1 MSAQHAR
8 PFSRRS
14 FLGGLTLMGT
24 AGLLALRPEPVTA
37 EPPPETT
44 RIRLAKTGAVC
55 MAPHFVAEDLLRSEG
70 FAEVQYVPQPDLAA
84 TERALAA
91 GEADLNVNYALRLVV
106 RLDAGDPVI
115 VLAGVHTG
123 CIEIFG
129 SDKVRSI
136 RDLRGKKIAAGRV
149 GSGLPQLIGVLLGQI
164 GLTVPSDVE
173 LVARPAPEAI
183 ALFEEGKVD
192 AFIGIPPEPQELR
205 ARRIGHVLLDTS
217 LDRPWSQ
224 YFCCMISANRD
235 FYRSHPV
242 AAKRAVR
249 AILKAADMCSVDAD
263 GAARLLVDR
272 GHTPS
277 YDYARETLQ
286 RLAYR
291 AWRDFEPEEAL
302 RFYGL
307 RLHEAGLI
315 KSSPKKLLAEGGD
328 WRILEALRKELK
340 G

>member
-1 MSAQHAR
+1 M
-8 PFSRRS
+8 
-14 FLGGLTLMGT
+14 
-24 AGLLALRPEPVTA
+24 
-37 EPPPETT
+37 
-44 RIRLAKTGAVC
+44 
-55 MAPHFVAEDLLRSEG
+55 
-70 FAEVQYVPQPDLAA
+70 
-84 TERALAA
+84 
-91 GEADLNVNYALRLVV
+91 
-106 RLDAGDPVI
+106 
-115 VLAGVHTG
+115 
-123 CIEIFG
+123 
-129 SDKVRSI
+129 
-136 RDLRGKKIAAGRV
+136 
-149 GSGLPQLIGVLLGQI
+149 
-164 GLTVPSDVE
+164 
-173 LVARPAPEAI
+173 
-183 ALFEEGKVD
+183 
-192 AFIGIPPEPQELR
+192 
-205 ARRIGHVLLDTS
+205 LLDTS

-224 YFCCMISANRD
+224 YFCCMISANRA

-249 AILKAADMCSVDAD
+249 AILKAADMCSDDAD

-315 KSSPKKLLAEGGD
+315 KSSPKKLIAEGVD
-328 WRILEALRKELK
+328 WRILEELRKELK

>member
-1 MSAQHAR
+1 MR
-8 PFSRRS
+8 DRRGS
-14 FLGGLTLMGT
+14 WNRREFVSGLMRAAT
-24 AGLLALRPEPVTA
+24 AGLFGVRPARGAA

-44 RIRLAKTGAVC
+44 RIRLATTGAVC

-70 FAEVQYVPQPDLAA
+70 FADVQYVPQPDLTAS
-84 TERALAA
+84 EHALAA

-106 RLDAGDPVI
+106 RLDAGDPVV

-129 SDKVRSI
+129 SDHVRSI
-136 RDLRGKKIAAGRV
+136 RDLKGKTIAAGRM

-183 ALFEEGKVD
+183 ALFEEGKAD

-224 YFCCMISANRD
+224 YFCCMISANRA
-235 FYRSHPV
+235 FYRRHPV

-249 AILKAADMCSVDAD
+249 AILKAADICSVDAD

-272 GHTPS
+272 GHTPR

-315 KSSPKKLLAEGGD
+315 KSSPKQLIAEGVD
-328 WRILEALRKELK
+328 WRILQELRQELK

>member
-1 MSAQHAR
+1 MSH
-8 PFSRRS
+8 
-14 FLGGLTLMGT
+14 
-24 AGLLALRPEPVTA
+24 
-37 EPPPETT
+37 
-44 RIRLAKTGAVC
+44 
-55 MAPHFVAEDLLRSEG
+55 
-70 FAEVQYVPQPDLAA
+70 
-84 TERALAA
+84 ALAT

-106 RLDAGDPVI
+106 RMDAGDPIV

-129 SDKVRSI
+129 SDRIQSV

-149 GSGLPQLIGVLLGQI
+149 GSGIPQLIGILLGQI
-164 GLTVPSDVE
+164 GLAVANDVE
-173 LVARPAPEAI
+173 LVVRPAPEAI
-183 ALFEEGKVD
+183 ALFKEGKAN

-205 ARRIGHVLLDTS
+205 ASRIGHLRLDTS

-224 YFCCMISANRD
+224 YFCCLIAANRD

-242 AAKRAVR
+242 ATKRAVR

-263 GAARLLVDR
+263 GAACLLVDL
-272 GHTPS
+272 GHTPR
-277 YDYARETLQ
+277 YDYAQETLE
-286 RLAYR
+286 RLASR

-315 KSSPKKLLAEGGD
+315 SRAPRS
-328 WRILEALRKELK
+328 
-340 G
+340 

>member
-1 MSAQHAR
+1 MSDRRQSW
-8 PFSRRS
+8 SRRE
-14 FLGGLTLMGT
+14 FVGGLTLAGT
-24 AGLLALRPEPVTA
+24 AGFCGARPERVAA

-44 RIRLAKTGAVC
+44 RIRLAKTGAIC

-70 FAEVQYVPQPDLAA
+70 FADVQYVPRPDLAA
-84 TERALAA
+84 AEQALAA

-106 RLDAGDPVI
+106 RLDVGDPVV
-115 VLAGVHTG
+115 VLAGVHVG
-123 CIEIFG
+123 CVELFG
-129 SDKVRSI
+129 SDRVQSI
-136 RDLRGKKIAAGRV
+136 RDLRGKRVATGRV
-149 GSGLPQLIGVLLGQI
+149 GTGLPQLIGVILGQI
-164 GLTVPSDVE
+164 GLAVQSDIE

-183 ALFEEGKVD
+183 ALFKEGKAD

-205 ARRIGHVLLDTS
+205 ARRIGHVLLDTGR
-217 LDRPWSQ
+217 DRPWSQ
-224 YFCCMISANRD
+224 YFCCMISAHRD

-249 AILKAADMCSVDAD
+249 AILKAADMCSADAD

-277 YDYARETLQ
+277 YDYARDTL
-286 RLAYR
+286 RGLPYR

-315 KSSPKKLLAEGGD
+315 KSSPKKLIAEGAD
-328 WRILEALRKELK
+328 WRILRELRKELK

>member
-1 MSAQHAR
+1 
-8 PFSRRS
+8 
-14 FLGGLTLMGT
+14 
-24 AGLLALRPEPVTA
+24 
-37 EPPPETT
+37 
-44 RIRLAKTGAVC
+44 
-55 MAPHFVAEDLLRSEG
+55 MAPHFVAEDLLQSEG
-70 FAEVQYVPQPDLAA
+70 FADVQYVRRPDLTA
-84 TERALAA
+84 TEHALAA

-106 RLDAGDPVI
+106 RLDAGDPVV

-129 SDKVRSI
+129 SDRVRSI
-136 RDLRGKKIAAGRV
+136 RDLKGKTIVAGRV
-149 GSGLPQLIGVLLGQI
+149 GSGIPQLIGILLGQI
-164 GLTVPSDVE
+164 GLVVPSDVE
-173 LVARPAPEAI
+173 LVMRPTPEAI
-183 ALFEEGKVD
+183 ALFEEGKAD

-224 YFCCMISANRD
+224 YFCCMISANRA
-235 FYRSHPV
+235 FYQSHPV
-242 AAKRAVR
+242 AAKRAIR

-272 GHTPS
+272 GHTPG

-315 KSSPKKLLAEGGD
+315 KSSPKQLIAQGTD
-328 WRILEALRKELK
+328 WRFLNELKKELK

>member
-1 MSAQHAR
+1 MHPVRQ
-8 PFSRRS
+8 FNRRR
-14 FLGGLTLMGT
+14 FLGGLTLVGT
-24 AGLLALRPEPVTA
+24 AGLLGVRPRPAAA
-37 EPPPETT
+37 EPPPETM

-70 FAEVQYVPQPDLAA
+70 FADVQYVPQPDLAA
-84 TERALAA
+84 TEHALAA
-91 GEADLNVNYALRLVV
+91 GEADLNLNYALRLVV
-106 RLDAGDPVI
+106 RLDAGDPVV

-129 SDKVRSI
+129 SDHVRSI
-136 RDLRGKKIAAGRV
+136 RDLKGKKIAVGRV

-164 GLTVPSDVE
+164 GLTVPGDVE

-183 ALFEEGKVD
+183 ALFEEGKAD

-224 YFCCMISANRD
+224 YFCCMISANRA

-315 KSSPKKLLAEGGD
+315 KSSPKTLIAEGVD
-328 WRILEALRKELK
+328 WRILEELRKELK